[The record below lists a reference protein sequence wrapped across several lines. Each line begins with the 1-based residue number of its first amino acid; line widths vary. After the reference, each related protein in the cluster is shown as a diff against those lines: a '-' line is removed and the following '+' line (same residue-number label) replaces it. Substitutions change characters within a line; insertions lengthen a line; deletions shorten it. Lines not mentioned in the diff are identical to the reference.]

1 MDNLHV
7 AFVDFWSGFDYSIMT
22 FYHILEKHFDV
33 VIHDDVQEAD
43 YVFFSCFGDKHWT
56 VPPTKIKIFITAE
69 NISPD
74 FNTCDYAIAFDR
86 LSFGDRYLRFPNIYG
101 PICKRGVLEKVAKK
115 HLPPYPEKTGFC
127 SFVVSNAEADSLR
140 VQLFKR
146 LSLYKKVDSGGRYLN
161 NIDGPVK
168 DKLSFDQ
175 KHKFSICC
183 ENSSHAGYITEKL
196 YEAFSAQ
203 LIPIYWGAPDVG
215 LTFNKKAFIDVSD
228 YDSIDEAIAY
238 IKRVDQDDELYNA
251 ILAEPALVDE
261 AEENFEYY
269 YKQLES
275 FLLSIFNQSLFDARR
290 YNRTTA
296 GFFYPNKVAKLM
308 KLSHS
313 PLFRIVGSVK
323 SLSRHLT
330 AVLKRQQWKKKG
342 DGESLT

>member
-1 MDNLHV
+1 MIINIS
-7 AFVDFWSGFDYSIMT
+7 FVDFWSGFDYSIMT
-22 FYHILEKHFDV
+22 FYHILKKHFDV

-43 YVFFSCFGDKHWT
+43 YVFFSCFGDKHWN

-69 NISPD
+69 NIRPD

-101 PICKRGVLEKVAKK
+101 PICKRDVLEKVAKK
-115 HLPPYPEKTGFC
+115 HLPPYPEKTSFC
-127 SFVVSNAEADSLR
+127 SFVVSNSEAESIR
-140 VQLFKR
+140 VQLFKQ
-146 LSLYKKVDSGGRYLN
+146 LSRYRIVDSGGRYLN
-161 NIDGPVK
+161 NIDGPVE
-168 DKLSFDQ
+168 DKFSFDQ

-183 ENSSHAGYITEKL
+183 ENSAHAGYITEKL

-238 IKRVDQDDELYNA
+238 IKRVDQDAELYNA
-251 ILAEPALVDE
+251 ILAEPALVNE

-290 YNRTTA
+290 YNRTSA
-296 GFFYPNKVAKLM
+296 DFFYPNKVAKLM
-308 KLSHS
+308 KMAQSPFIRLLNKVNALPNYLSS
-313 PLFRIVGSVK
+313 TFNKKVRRK
-323 SLSRHLT
+323 DLS
-330 AVLKRQQWKKKG
+330 
-342 DGESLT
+342 